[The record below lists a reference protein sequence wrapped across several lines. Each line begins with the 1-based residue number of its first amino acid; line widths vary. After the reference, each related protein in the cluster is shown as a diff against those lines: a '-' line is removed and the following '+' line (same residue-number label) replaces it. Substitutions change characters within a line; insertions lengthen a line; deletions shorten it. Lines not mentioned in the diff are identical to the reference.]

1 MRGCLQ
7 RSKEALSGEVEE
19 KERELVELKKKLEE
33 EVDRSQENKR
43 KMKQAEV
50 LS

>member
-1 MRGCLQ
+1 MRGCPQ

-19 KERELVELKKKLEE
+19 KERELVEMKKKLEK
-33 EVDRSQENKR
+33 EVARSQENQKR
-43 KMKQAEV
+43 MKQAEV